1 VGSEMSC
8 CDNREI
14 VTAPKDDA
22 IIDEYYSKRFSK
34 EDLLFSIT
42 ISNFK
47 ICIILSE
54 KIENFFK
61 NKNCLK
67 IKNND
72 FYNHINITNCLN
84 NNDLSLIVLEIEL
97 NRPFGNL
104 LGSDHIKSN
113 MYKLKEYF
121 TEYRV
126 NDFILISNDLQRI
139 FELIKMNLS
148 VMLKQQYVFMGVVGA
163 SKESKKEFKM
173 LFKKIS
179 NIYEIGFTYQ
189 VYLHEGSLS
198 QAELN
203 KILIQNNDKIL
214 KSVISVPKIKDSNVI
229 GKSYFFIFEKPTT
242 KTNEYDFLVI
252 EAKKKQMPD
261 KVFYEDLA
269 NKLNSMQNHDLKYRL
284 ICVIN
289 DEDSLFLIMIEEQ
302 CELTI
307 ETSYPLE
314 DEH

>member
-113 MYKLKEYF
+113 MYKIKEYF
-121 TEYRV
+121 TDYRV

-139 FELIKMNLS
+139 FDLIKMNLS
-148 VMLKQQYVFMGVVGA
+148 VMLKQQYVF
-163 SKESKKEFKM
+163 
-173 LFKKIS
+173 
-179 NIYEIGFTYQ
+179 Y
-189 VYLHEGSLS
+189 GSRRS
-198 QAELN
+198 
-203 KILIQNNDKIL
+203 
-214 KSVISVPKIKDSNVI
+214 
-229 GKSYFFIFEKPTT
+229 F
-242 KTNEYDFLVI
+242 
-252 EAKKKQMPD
+252 
-261 KVFYEDLA
+261 
-269 NKLNSMQNHDLKYRL
+269 
-284 ICVIN
+284 
-289 DEDSLFLIMIEEQ
+289 
-302 CELTI
+302 
-307 ETSYPLE
+307 
-314 DEH
+314 